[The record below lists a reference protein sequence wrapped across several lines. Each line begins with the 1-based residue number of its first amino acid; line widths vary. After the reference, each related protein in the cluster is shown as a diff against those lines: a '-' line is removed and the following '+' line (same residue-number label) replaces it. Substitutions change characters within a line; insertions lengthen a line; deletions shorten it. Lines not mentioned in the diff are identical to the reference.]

1 MLMVVIVLIILI
13 VQKQMNKKFASVE
26 PYFKRAVK
34 KEESRSKNV
43 QRISVVAQTAVDL
56 SSVPRSR
63 GLRRTVRGGGRD
75 PVAGPLGGGLFQI
88 HALA

>member
-1 MLMVVIVLIILI
+1 MLMVVIVLI
-13 VQKQMNKKFASVE
+13 VVFKDQMNKKFASVE
-26 PYFKRAVK
+26 PYFKRAVE

>member
-1 MLMVVIVLIILI
+1 MLMVVIVLI
-13 VQKQMNKKFASVE
+13 VVFKDQMNKKFASVE

-56 SSVPRSR
+56 SSVPGSR